1 MSSYSGREVPFPG
14 STPSNSSNNSP
25 STSRHTDQGP
35 LPKPR
40 PLHLDKKLTVL
51 AKDDQV
57 AYASFVE
64 GITFLGWDV
73 AWLCKTQGLNTGDNS
88 WDDICAMG
96 RNLWQLL
103 LAPLALPPLP
113 RELSSKSSLQKPV
126 ISQTPSATAQV
137 PFPEPRN
144 DAPLQGHFSHGTA
157 CGYLAAAEGSE
168 YMRGWRL
175 QSPIRVIEK
184 VKAML
189 LAERTGAEWEIL
201 EGNEWEA
208 EEADYDTKREL
219 NLVNRPLGIEET
231 GVLVKPEAK
240 EGSEGEIGGKSKRE
254 EGEEKGRSTS
264 GWTKLKSR

>member
-1 MSSYSGREVPFPG
+1 LY
-14 STPSNSSNNSP
+14 
-25 STSRHTDQGP
+25 
-35 LPKPR
+35 
-40 PLHLDKKLTVL
+40 LDKKLTAL

-64 GITFLGWDV
+64 GITFLAWDV
-73 AWLCKTQGLNTGDNS
+73 AWLCKTQGLNIGDNS
-88 WDDICAMG
+88 WEDICAIG
-96 RNLWQLL
+96 KNLWQLL
-103 LAPLALPPLP
+103 LAPLARPPLP
-113 RELSSKSSLQKPV
+113 RNLSSKSSPQKPV
-126 ISQTPSATAQV
+126 KPQTPSAPAQATTTELRKN
-137 PFPEPRN
+137 P
-144 DAPLQGHFSHGTA
+144 PLPGRFSHGTA
-157 CGYLAAAEGSE
+157 YGYLAAAEGSE
-168 YMRGWRL
+168 YMRNWRL

-208 EEADYDTKREL
+208 EDADIDAKREP

-231 GVLVKPEAK
+231 GILVRPEAK
-240 EGSEGEIGGKSKRE
+240 EGSEGERVGKSERE